1 MSDIVQIQAQIMS
14 LEQDTEEELSKM
26 AKHSGINVT
35 YYYGYIIMFDKVNIH
50 GITPHRLIFGKN
62 KKELIVL
69 HYDLYHENDNL
80 FIVDGKGYTLYEIKK
95 YIRNYFKNVSNIN
108 VKSNNK

>member
-1 MSDIVQIQAQIMS
+1 
-14 LEQDTEEELSKM
+14 
-26 AKHSGINVT
+26 
-35 YYYGYIIMFDKVNIH
+35 MFDKVNVH
-50 GITPHRLIFGKN
+50 ALTPHRIVFSKNGK
-62 KKELIVL
+62 EFIVL
-69 HYDLYHENDNL
+69 HYDLYHANDNL